1 MSYNKRV
8 TNKIRSVRRPLIKDD
23 ENWLNSGSIGRN
35 WTEISGLGFL
45 GGGSEKGRSRKH
57 TGNRVTRWG
66 FMFRGNFW
74 KSR

>member
-8 TNKIRSVRRPLIKDD
+8 TEKIRSVRRPLIKDD
-23 ENWLNSGSIGRN
+23 ENWLNSWSIGRN

-45 GGGSEKGRSRKH
+45 RGGSEKGRSRKH
-57 TGNRVTRWG
+57 TENRVTRWG